1 LKAKPVTKKSS
12 SNVALIRSQPEPDC
26 PAPPRHLGEHG
37 LALWKRVVET
47 FAFDDPGS
55 FEVLFQ
61 ACAALDRAERCREQ
75 IDRDG
80 EMIKAKTGLRSNP
93 LLRDELQN
101 RAFLVRALARLG
113 MDLEPVRAPGRP
125 PGPAYT

>member
-1 LKAKPVTKKSS
+1 
-12 SNVALIRSQPEPDC
+12 
-26 PAPPRHLGEHG
+26 
-37 LALWKRVVET
+37 
-47 FAFDDPGS
+47 
-55 FEVLFQ
+55 
-61 ACAALDRAERCREQ
+61 
-75 IDRDG
+75 
-80 EMIKAKTGLRSNP
+80 MIKAKTGLRSNP